1 MNLLALSVVILLFQV
16 PDTEPA
22 KAFTVGADT
31 YSLTTRS
38 REVSLRDGYGW
49 RQQLVLYS
57 VYKNEKFLHPFR
69 IDAGR
74 FFSCPFD
81 RTVEIKN
88 IFSEERQIGWM
99 LVGGGICGNTFSYR
113 IELII
118 PKTSEHFPEYH
129 QFTFISKVIPN
140 LIPTEKGAKVCFF
153 EQNWGG
159 GGTATSF
166 RVPKKF
172 EIDVTRGR
180 AEITKGD
187 VFENL
192 DYFEY
197 ESGKPGSGTKTFLGP
212 FVAGLEAANPDLMRY
227 ALQYYDKDDRGWY
240 DRHFKDGSLEG
251 MKSLVTKVEALRSL
265 HEEVKNVVNWD
276 LGPQPE

>member
-1 MNLLALSVVILLFQV
+1 MNLWTVSVVILLFQV

-38 REVSLRDGYGW
+38 REVTNTLGRE
-49 RQQLVLYS
+49 QLILYS
-57 VYKNEKFLHPFR
+57 VYKNGDFLHPSKQ
-69 IDAGR
+69 DAGR

-88 IFSEERQIGWM
+88 ISSEERQIGWM
-99 LVGGGICGNTFSYR
+99 LIGGGICGNTFSYR

-118 PKTSEHFPEYH
+118 PRTSEHFPEYNH
-129 QFTFISKVIPN
+129 FTFISKVIPN
-140 LIPTEKGAKVCFF
+140 LIPTENGAKVCFF

-166 RVPKKF
+166 YVPKKL
-172 EIDVTRGR
+172 EIDATRGR

-212 FVAGLEAANPDLMRY
+212 FVAGLEAINPDLMRH
-227 ALQYYDKDDRGWY
+227 ALQYYNEDDRDWHNV
-240 DRHFKDGSLEG
+240 HFKDGSLEG

>member
-1 MNLLALSVVILLFQV
+1 MTIIVLIVSVLFSQV

-38 REVSLRDGYGW
+38 REVSLRDVYGW

-57 VYKNEKFLHPFR
+57 VYKNEKFLHPSR
-69 IDAGR
+69 IDGGR

-118 PKTSEHFPEYH
+118 PETSEHSPEYH
-129 QFTFISKVIPN
+129 QFTFITKVIPN

-166 RVPKKF
+166 YVPKKL

-180 AEITKGD
+180 ADIRKGD

-192 DYFEY
+192 DYFEW
-197 ESGKPGSGTKTFLGP
+197 ESGTPGSGTKTFLGP
-212 FVAGLEAANPDLMRY
+212 FVAGLEAKYPDLMRY
-227 ALQYYDKDDRGWY
+227 ALQYYDNDDRDWY
-240 DRHFKDGSLEG
+240 DVHFKDGSLEG

-265 HEEVKNVVNWD
+265 HEEVKSVVDWN
-276 LGPQPE
+276 LSEHPK